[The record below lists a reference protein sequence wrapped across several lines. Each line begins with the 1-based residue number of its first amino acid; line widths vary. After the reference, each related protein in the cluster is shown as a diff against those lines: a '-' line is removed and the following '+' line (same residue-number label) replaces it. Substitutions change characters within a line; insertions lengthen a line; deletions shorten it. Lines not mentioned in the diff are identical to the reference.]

1 MYCLCLLQEHE
12 PWLILSI
19 QSPSSGQ
26 SYQMSKED
34 YTAEKERLAK
44 EGRVPVK
51 DIGLFE
57 PFPKDVRP
65 VGLEE
70 DCIEML
76 KRGDF

>member
-1 MYCLCLLQEHE
+1 
-12 PWLILSI
+12 
-19 QSPSSGQ
+19 
-26 SYQMSKED
+26 MSKDD

-44 EGRVPVK
+44 EGCVPVK

-57 PFPKDVRP
+57 LFPKDVRP